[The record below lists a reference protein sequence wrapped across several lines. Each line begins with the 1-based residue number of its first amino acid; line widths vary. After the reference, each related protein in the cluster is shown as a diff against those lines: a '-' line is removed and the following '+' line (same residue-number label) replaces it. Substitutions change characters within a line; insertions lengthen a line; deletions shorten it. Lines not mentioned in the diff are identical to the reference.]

1 MTRYQS
7 VGARDR
13 RPKGGFYYF
22 CQESTEAKIQRLSQL
37 GKPASRWCFLEAAKH
52 VDSTR
57 KKGLTKLPPLTHTY
71 TIEELRPEDN
81 PCGRFCFPDI
91 ADPVLVAGH
100 AGVSIGM
107 SPLP

>member
-1 MTRYQS
+1 LDAQNWLS
-7 VGARDR
+7 GWILEW
-13 RPKGGFYYF
+13 FS
-22 CQESTEAKIQRLSQL
+22 QESTWPKASQFSQT
-37 GKPASRWCFLEAAKH
+37 GKPLRPWSFLWSAEH

-57 KKGLTKLPPLTHTY
+57 KKSLTKLPPLTHTQI
-71 TIEELRPEDN
+71 IEDLRPEDD

-91 ADPVLVAGH
+91 ADPVLVAGY